1 MMTSDTLQ
9 VQLAQLRSQ
18 WEESGLIRL
27 GLWAALSILC
37 LYAVLAGLDVADA
50 AIERS
55 QGLRDEVQRVQSL
68 TKDQEWPRRQ
78 EEVLGLRAAYDT
90 TVWSDADLALSEA
103 ALQDWLRNAAQRLG
117 LKLRDLA
124 VVRAEVDAKSAS
136 DLPAGYVVLRVR
148 MSLEVQR
155 TPLLSLLAEI
165 ERQER
170 RIVVERLTLRT
181 LSQPATAEIDLRVLA
196 RPGVAP

>member
-1 MMTSDTLQ
+1 MTPEAFQ
-9 VQLAQLRSQ
+9 VQIAQLRSQ

-27 GLWAALSILC
+27 GLWAALGILC
-37 LYAVLAGLDVADA
+37 LYAVLLGFDAADA
-50 AIERS
+50 AVERS
-55 QGLRDEVQRVQSL
+55 QGVRAEMQRLQSL
-68 TKDQEWPRRQ
+68 AKDQEWARRQ

-124 VVRAEVDAKSAS
+124 VVRAEGDAKSAS

-148 MSLEVQR
+148 MSLEMQR

-170 RIVVERLTLRT
+170 RIVVERITLRT
-181 LSQPATAEIDLRVLA
+181 LSQPATADIDMRVLA

>member
-1 MMTSDTLQ
+1 MKPEALQ
-9 VQLAQLRSQ
+9 AQLAQLRSQ
-18 WEESGLIRL
+18 WEESVLVRL
-27 GLWAALSILC
+27 GLWTAMGIVC
-37 LYAVLAGLDVADA
+37 VYAVLAGFDAADA
-50 AIERS
+50 AVERS
-55 QGLRDEVQRVQSL
+55 QGLRAEIQRVQSL
-68 TKDQEWPRRQ
+68 AKDEEWPRRQ

-90 TVWSDADLALSEA
+90 TVWSDSDLALTEA

-124 VVRAEVDAKSAS
+124 VVRAESDAKRAA

-148 MSLEVQR
+148 MSLELQR

-196 RPGVAP
+196 RPGAAP

>member
-1 MMTSDTLQ
+1 MTPDTVQ

-27 GLWAALSILC
+27 GLWAALGTLC
-37 LYAVLAGLDVADA
+37 LYAVLAGFDAADA
-50 AIERS
+50 AVERS
-55 QGLRDEVQRVQSL
+55 QGLRAEIQRFRSL

-90 TVWSDADLALSEA
+90 TVWSEADLALSEA
-103 ALQDWLRNAAQRLG
+103 ALQDWLRNAAQKLG

-124 VVRAEVDAKSAS
+124 VVRAEADAKSAS

-148 MSLEVQR
+148 MSLEMQR

-165 ERQER
+165 GRQER
-170 RIVVERLTLRT
+170 RIVVERLTMRT
-181 LSQPATAEIDLRVLA
+181 LSQPATADIDLRVLA
-196 RPGVAP
+196 RPGAAP